1 MKNQKLKVEYKLNTP
16 EFPETNTIVFKSH
29 DTTLLAKWVNNV
41 KVEFPQAEF
50 VIV

>member
-1 MKNQKLKVEYKLNTP
+1 MKNTFKVEYKLNTP
-16 EFPETNTIVFKSH
+16 EFPETNTIVFKFYN
-29 DTTLLAKWVNNV
+29 TILLTKWINDV